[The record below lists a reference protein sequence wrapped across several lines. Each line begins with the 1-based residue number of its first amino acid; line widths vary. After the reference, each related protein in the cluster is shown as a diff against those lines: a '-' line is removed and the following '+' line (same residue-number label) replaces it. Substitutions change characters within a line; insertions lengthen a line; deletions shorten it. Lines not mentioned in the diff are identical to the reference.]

1 MASEVGKHNSGTKSV
16 MNCATFEDTKGKKMY
31 IVAGLD
37 DHSQL
42 YFVSKKF
49 EIARSLS
56 SSDQNENSAGN
67 ITTVFIFAHADLV
80 HVFIPDQSP
89 EKTVRQ
95 RKPSNKDSSPDAVN
109 GSAAE
114 SLRKGLLSQ
123 RRMRFLAHPMT
134 SIKTDFTATES
145 FQKVVRISRNGK
157 MMATA
162 GCDGI
167 IRLWQFP
174 SLDPLREIKA
184 HTKEVDDLDFSPDCQ
199 KVSTVS

>member
-1 MASEVGKHNSGTKSV
+1 M
-16 MNCATFEDTKGKKMY
+16 
-31 IVAGLD
+31 
-37 DHSQL
+37 
-42 YFVSKKF
+42 
-49 EIARSLS
+49 
-56 SSDQNENSAGN
+56 
-67 ITTVFIFAHADLV
+67 
-80 HVFIPDQSP
+80 
-89 EKTVRQ
+89 RQ
-95 RKPSNKDSSPDAVN
+95 RKPSNKDSPDSVN
-109 GSAAE
+109 GSAD

-134 SIKTDFTATES
+134 SIKTDFSASES

-174 SLDPLREIKA
+174 SLDPLREIKG

-199 KVSTVS
+199 KVCLYSILLRFSILFYHLLIVVDCERVQGRLCVCLECQRRSQADTARDEDGGRSSQVLVQAMQIHRERK

>member
-1 MASEVGKHNSGTKSV
+1 M
-16 MNCATFEDTKGKKMY
+16 
-31 IVAGLD
+31 
-37 DHSQL
+37 
-42 YFVSKKF
+42 
-49 EIARSLS
+49 
-56 SSDQNENSAGN
+56 
-67 ITTVFIFAHADLV
+67 
-80 HVFIPDQSP
+80 
-89 EKTVRQ
+89 RQ
-95 RKPSNKDSSPDAVN
+95 RKHSNKDSPDTVN
-109 GSAAE
+109 GSAD

-174 SLDPLREIKA
+174 SMDLLREIKG
-184 HTKEVDDLDFSPDCQ
+184 HTKEVDDLDFSPDFQ
-199 KVSTVS
+199 KVHLVFSVPIYLLLVYSFYYYHRRL